1 MVKKVRYANEA
12 LEKFFLLLTAFVTL
26 CGAGCAQLNPLLE
39 KAEGLLGGVFGSSE
53 ENIDSSNVNNPDED
67 PDETPDE
74 DPDETPDEDPDETP
88 DEDPDETPDDEYET
102 ITVSEA
108 LALCGEE
115 GNITTERY
123 YIRATVDKITNG
135 IYGEMTISDET
146 GSIYVYGTYSKDGS
160 KTFEQLESKPQKG
173 DEVFGKRLPKGE
185 AFFYEIALQGL
196 TIVE

>member
-53 ENIDSSNVNNPDED
+53 ENIDSSNVNN
-67 PDETPDE
+67 
-74 DPDETPDEDPDETP
+74 PDEDPDETP